1 MAYYFLTASKDAS
14 VYIQQPFQN
23 TGLDEML
30 EISKVYY
37 GNIKDLSRILL
48 RFDTSHL
55 SASLSNG
62 SMKLENATLVLR
74 QTESEEIPLEY
85 TIYAY
90 MVSGSW
96 QMGKGTRFDEV
107 STQGVT
113 WDYREGDSNLEWLPS
128 GQFSAGSTGSYEGRG
143 GVWYTANASS
153 QSFNYQTADINMD
166 VKSPLKAWLSGSV
179 ENNGFIIK
187 YNNSVEDDTEDY
199 GILKFFSKETNTI
212 HQPKIRI
219 GWDDQSY
226 VTGQLNP
233 LTANDIKVNV
243 VNFKN
248 KYKVNSTA
256 KIRIFARDL
265 YPLKTFTN
273 SFAYNTAE
281 YLPTSSYYQIKD
293 AASDDVI
300 IPFDNYSKIS
310 CDETGNY
317 IKVNFSNWQANRIY
331 KLEFKV
337 EQNGDVQYFDENITF
352 SLENN

>member
-23 TGLDEML
+23 TGLDEIL

-37 GNIKDLSRILL
+37 GNIKDLSRILI
-48 RFDTSHL
+48 RFDISHL
-55 SASLSNG
+55 SSSLSNG
-62 SMKLENATLVLR
+62 SMKLQNATLVLR

-85 TIYAY
+85 TVYAY

-128 GQFSAGSTGSYEGRG
+128 GQFSVGTTGSYEGRG
-143 GVWYTANASS
+143 GVWYTANAAS

-166 VKSPLKAWLSGSV
+166 VKESLKSWLSGSV
-179 ENNGFIIK
+179 QNNGFIVK

-212 HQPKIRI
+212 HQPKVRI
-219 GWDDQSY
+219 GWDDQLII
-226 VTGQLNP
+226 TGSLNP

-243 VNFKN
+243 VN
-248 KYKVNSTA
+248 
-256 KIRIFARDL
+256 
-265 YPLKTFTN
+265 
-273 SFAYNTAE
+273 
-281 YLPTSSYYQIKD
+281 
-293 AASDDVI
+293 
-300 IPFDNYSKIS
+300 
-310 CDETGNY
+310 
-317 IKVNFSNWQANRIY
+317 
-331 KLEFKV
+331 
-337 EQNGDVQYFDENITF
+337 
-352 SLENN
+352 

>member
-23 TGLDEML
+23 TGLDEIL

-37 GNIKDLSRILL
+37 GNIKDLSRILI
-48 RFDTSHL
+48 RFDISHL
-55 SASLSNG
+55 SSSLSNG
-62 SMKLENATLVLR
+62 SMKLQNATLVLR

-85 TIYAY
+85 TVYAY

-128 GQFSAGSTGSYEGRG
+128 GQFSVGTTGSYEGRG
-143 GVWYTANASS
+143 GVWYTTNAAS

-166 VKSPLKAWLSGSV
+166 VKESLKSWLSGSV
-179 ENNGFIIK
+179 QNNGFIVK

-212 HQPKIRI
+212 HQPKVRI

-243 VNFKN
+243 FNFKN
-248 KYKVNSTA
+248 KYKINSIA

-265 YPLKTFTN
+265 YPLKTFSN
-273 SFAYNTAE
+273 SFSYNTAE
-281 YLPTSSYYQIKD
+281 YLPITSYYQIKD

-300 IPFDNYSKIS
+300 IPFGNFSKIS

-317 IKVNFSNWQANRIY
+317 IKVDFSNWQPNRIY

-337 EQNGDVQYFDENITF
+337 ESDGDVQYFDENITF

>member
-1 MAYYFLTASKDAS
+1 
-14 VYIQQPFQN
+14 
-23 TGLDEML
+23 LDEIL

-37 GNIKDLSRILL
+37 GNIKDLSRILI
-48 RFDTSHL
+48 RFDISHL
-55 SASLSNG
+55 SSSLSNG
-62 SMKLENATLVLR
+62 SMKLQNATLVLR

-85 TIYAY
+85 TVYAY

-128 GQFSAGSTGSYEGRG
+128 GQFSVGTTGSYEGRG
-143 GVWYTANASS
+143 GVWYTANAAS

-166 VKSPLKAWLSGSV
+166 VKESLKSWLSGSV
-179 ENNGFIIK
+179 QNNGFIVK

-212 HQPKIRI
+212 HQPKVRI
-219 GWDDQSY
+219 GWDDQLII
-226 VTGQLNP
+226 TGSLNP

-248 KYKVNSTA
+248 KYKINSTA

-265 YPLKTFTN
+265 YPLKTFSN
-273 SFAYNTAE
+273 SFSYNTAE
-281 YLPTSSYYQIKD
+281 YLPITSYYQIKD

-300 IPFDNYSKIS
+300 IPFGDFSKIS

-317 IKVNFSNWQANRIY
+317 IKVDFSNWQPNRIY

-337 EQNGDVQYFDENITF
+337 ESGGDVQYFDENITF
-352 SLENN
+352 SLENS

>member
-1 MAYYFLTASKDAS
+1 
-14 VYIQQPFQN
+14 
-23 TGLDEML
+23 
-30 EISKVYY
+30 
-37 GNIKDLSRILL
+37 
-48 RFDTSHL
+48 
-55 SASLSNG
+55 
-62 SMKLENATLVLR
+62 
-74 QTESEEIPLEY
+74 
-85 TIYAY
+85 
-90 MVSGSW
+90 
-96 QMGKGTRFDEV
+96 MGKGTRFDEV

-143 GVWYTANASS
+143 GVWYTANAAS

-166 VKSPLKAWLSGSV
+166 VKESLKSWLSGSIQ
-179 ENNGFIIK
+179 NNGFIVK

-212 HQPKIRI
+212 HQPKVRI
-219 GWDDQSY
+219 GWDDQLII
-226 VTGQLNP
+226 TGSLNP

-243 VNFKN
+243 FNFKN
-248 KYKVNSTA
+248 KYKINSIA

-265 YPLKTFTN
+265 YPLKTFSN
-273 SFAYNTAE
+273 SFSYNTAE
-281 YLPTSSYYQIKD
+281 YLPITSYYQIKD

-300 IPFDNYSKIS
+300 IPFGDFSKIS

-317 IKVNFSNWQANRIY
+317 IKVDFSNWQPNRIY

-337 EQNGDVQYFDENITF
+337 EHNGDVQYFDENITF

>member
-23 TGLDEML
+23 TGLDEIL

-37 GNIKDLSRILL
+37 GNIKDLSRILI
-48 RFDTSHL
+48 RFDISHL
-55 SASLSNG
+55 SSSLSNG

-128 GQFSAGSTGSYEGRG
+128 GQFSVGTTGSYEGRG
-143 GVWYTANASS
+143 GVWYTANAAS

-166 VKSPLKAWLSGSV
+166 VKESLKSWLSGSV
-179 ENNGFIIK
+179 QNNGFIVK

-212 HQPKIRI
+212 HQPKVRI

-243 VNFKN
+243 FNFKN

-265 YPLKTFTN
+265 YPLKTFTK

-300 IPFDNYSKIS
+300 IPFGDFSKIS

-317 IKVNFSNWQANRIY
+317 IKVNFSNWQPNRIY

-337 EQNGDVQYFDENITF
+337 EHNGDVQFFDENITF

>member
-23 TGLDEML
+23 TGLDEIL

-37 GNIKDLSRILL
+37 GNIKDLSRILI
-48 RFDTSHL
+48 RFDISHL
-55 SASLSNG
+55 SSSLSNG

-85 TIYAY
+85 TVYAY

-113 WDYREGDSNLEWLPS
+113 WDYREGDSNLEWLPP
-128 GQFSAGSTGSYEGRG
+128 GQFSVGTTGSYEGRG

-166 VKSPLKAWLSGSV
+166 VKESLKSWLSGSIQ
-179 ENNGFIIK
+179 NNGFIVK

-212 HQPKIRI
+212 HQPKVRI
-219 GWDDQSY
+219 GWDDQLIS
-226 VTGQLNP
+226 TGTLNP
-233 LTANDIKVNV
+233 LTTNDIKVNV
-243 VNFKN
+243 INFKN
-248 KYKVNSTA
+248 KYKINSIA

-265 YPLKTFTN
+265 YPLKTFSN
-273 SFAYNTAE
+273 SFSYNTAE
-281 YLPTSSYYQIKD
+281 YLPTTSYYQIKD

-300 IPFDNYSKIS
+300 IPFGNFSKIS

-317 IKVNFSNWQANRIY
+317 IKVDFSNWQPNRIY

-337 EQNGDVQYFDENITF
+337 ESGGDVQYFDENITF
-352 SLENN
+352 SLENS